1 MHGLQVFTS
10 KCGMKVSRTS
20 VTGIINSLTCD
31 SNGLDIYVYMHVYGC
46 MLCIYLFILVY
57 MHILCDNSNF
67 TEILYT
73 CAVTKCV
80 QGDVTFTPRLVALD
94 LRGSLSS
101 LRKDGTLYST
111 GREEEV
117 KW

>member
-1 MHGLQVFTS
+1 M
-10 KCGMKVSRTS
+10 
-20 VTGIINSLTCD
+20 
-31 SNGLDIYVYMHVYGC
+31 YVIHAVY
-46 MLCIYLFILVY
+46 IFILVC
-57 MHILCDNSNF
+57 MHILYDNSNF
-67 TEILYT
+67 TEIYYVPLQN
-73 CAVTKCV
+73 VL

-101 LRKDGTLYST
+101 LRKDGTLYSK